1 MTRRCPGVSRAV
13 RQVFYW
19 CVCQRERKRE
29 LELLTPMKRDSAVCG
44 WVQGTLFATCDCVCL
59 LMNTSV
65 SVWIHFKR
73 AVRQWTSPVTTHY
86 LALSHTRTFLQF
98 PCWAPTQQPRAMPP
112 QEPRGSGRTQASLTG
127 NRPCST
133 ESLLSLC
140 ANSARDWKVVYTVC
154 ACACVLL
161 IEYIRLQP

>member
-73 AVRQWTSPVTTHY
+73 AVQQWTSPVTTHY
-86 LALSHTRTFLQF
+86 LALSHTHGLFCSSPAELRPSSPGQCRHRSPGAQEGHRQVWLETDPALRKA
-98 PCWAPTQQPRAMPP
+98 CSHSAPIQPGTGRWYIQYVRVRA
-112 QEPRGSGRTQASLTG
+112 
-127 NRPCST
+127 CF
-133 ESLLSLC
+133 
-140 ANSARDWKVVYTVC
+140 
-154 ACACVLL
+154 
-161 IEYIRLQP
+161 